1 MAELNNCK
9 TPYRLQRL
17 KYLLSAPLQKVSN
30 LCWKCQKRNSKWIKE
45 IKWDHHKHSIQ
56 KRAGRRGPK
65 QIVQIKNKYSKT
77 LGLNIMILTITLNV
91 SGLNIPI
98 KRQNLSDKT

>member
-1 MAELNNCK
+1 MGSSQ
-9 TPYRLQRL
+9 T
-17 KYLLSAPLQKVSN
+17 
-30 LCWKCQKRNSKWIKE
+30 
-45 IKWDHHKHSIQ
+45 IQ

-65 QIVQIKNKYSKT
+65 QTVQMKNKYSKT
-77 LGLNIMILTITLNV
+77 LGLNIIILTITLNV

>member
-1 MAELNNCK
+1 MGSSQTLNTKEGRK
-9 TPYRLQRL
+9 TGTQTD
-17 KYLLSAPLQKVSN
+17 
-30 LCWKCQKRNSKWIKE
+30 SK
-45 IKWDHHKHSIQ
+45 
-56 KRAGRRGPK
+56 
-65 QIVQIKNKYSKT
+65 IKNKYSKT